1 MTPDI
6 RRTLVIDAAIV
17 AVVVVLAFVLF
28 PGVAMIGIV
37 ALVVLILGGIS
48 FAFSELRARRRRRR
62 RRVGA
67 RRLAVASGRS
77 PYGSPRDA
85 GLPGPG
91 RAAGPPPEK
100 PAVRRVPASRRTQA
114 QRKPLR

>member
-28 PGVAMIGIV
+28 PGVAMVGIV

-48 FAFSELRARRRRRR
+48 FAYSELRARRRR

-77 PYGSPRDA
+77 SYGSSRDA
-85 GLPGPG
+85 GLPGPDR
-91 RAAGPPPEK
+91 RAAPRPEA

>member
-17 AVVVVLAFVLF
+17 AAVVVLAFVLF
-28 PGVAMIGIV
+28 PGVAMVGIV

-48 FAFSELRARRRRRR
+48 FLFSELRARRRRK
-62 RRVGA
+62 RVGA
-67 RRLAVASGRS
+67 RRLAVGSNRS
-77 PYGSPRDA
+77 SYGSSRDA

-91 RAAGPPPEK
+91 RAAASPPEG

-114 QRKPLR
+114 RRKPLR

>member
-17 AVVVVLAFVLF
+17 AVVVALAFVLA
-28 PGVAMIGIV
+28 PGVAMVGIV

-62 RRVGA
+62 VGA
-67 RRLAVASGRS
+67 RRLAAASGRS
-77 PYGSPRDA
+77 PYGSSRDA

-91 RAAGPPPEK
+91 RVAASPPEG